1 MKQTDSYIEQVKQF
15 HEKHDFAVGLDLTAV
30 KSDEEGI
37 ASSQLM
43 AAARVL
49 KDLSTQWER
58 GGRSPS
64 DTHFDPRL
72 LRAHLI
78 LEEVSETL
86 EGLALKNE
94 IKTLDGLADACF
106 VLSGTGVTFDLPL
119 DEAMQEVTRSN
130 MTKAVKTGD
139 VRLRNKGEG
148 YEPPDLNK
156 VLEAHRRK

>member
-15 HEKHDFAVGLDLTAV
+15 HEKHGYTVGLKLPEV
-30 KSDEEGI
+30 ESDPEGI

-43 AAARVL
+43 SAARVL
-49 KDLSTQWER
+49 KDISAQWEK

-78 LEEVSETL
+78 LEEIGETL

-94 IKTLDGLADACF
+94 VKTLDGMADACF

-130 MTKAVKTGD
+130 MTKGVRTGD
-139 VRLRNKGEG
+139 VRLRNKGES
-148 YEPPDLNK
+148 YEPPDLAR
-156 VLEAHRRK
+156 VIAEHRR

>member
-15 HEKHDFAVGLDLTAV
+15 HEKHGYAVGLKLPEV
-30 KSDEEGI
+30 ESDPEGI

-43 AAARVL
+43 SAARVL
-49 KDLSTQWER
+49 KDISTQWEK

-78 LEEVSETL
+78 LEEIGETL

-94 IKTLDGLADACF
+94 VKTLDGMADACF

-130 MTKAVKTGD
+130 MTKSVRTGD

-148 YEPPDLNK
+148 YEPPDLAR
-156 VLEAHRRK
+156 VIAEHRR